1 MSAQTSNSDIVQ
13 LERRE
18 NGVAILTLNRPDRL
32 NALNGP
38 LLDRLRAH
46 VTALDADPDIRV
58 FLLAGAARTDGR
70 PCFSAG
76 VDVQAFSE
84 GEGVTNEQ
92 GCGLTDQIDD
102 LLTPSIA
109 VIDGICTTGGAEFAL
124 ACDFRLVGGAAQ
136 ISDWHLKKLGI
147 GIGSWGAPVR
157 WAREVGVTR
166 AKEIMLTGRVV
177 DGEEAARIGFATA
190 VHPSADLMSA
200 ALEMADTIA
209 EMDPDGVRLLLA
221 NLDRISDMSRDQG
234 LRWAQLSAEWLGV
247 GVREDQIKDRV
258 LG

>member
-1 MSAQTSNSDIVQ
+1 MSASTSTSEPVQ

-18 NGVAILTLNRPDRL
+18 NGVAVLTLNRPDRL

-38 LLDRLRAH
+38 LLDQLR
-46 VTALDADPDIRV
+46 TQISTLDAEPEIRA
-58 FLLAGAARTDGR
+58 FLIVGAARADGR

-76 VDVQAFSE
+76 VDVQAFAE
-84 GEGVTNEQ
+84 QQGVTNEQ
-92 GCGLTDQIDD
+92 GCGLTDQLDD

-109 VIDGICTTGGAEFAL
+109 VIDGICTTGGAEIAL
-124 ACDFRLVGGAAQ
+124 ACDFRLVGEAAQ

-147 GIGSWGAPVR
+147 GIGSWGGPVR

-166 AKEIMLTGRVV
+166 AKEIMLTGRVI
-177 DGEEAARIGFATA
+177 DGEEAARIGFATG
-190 VHPSADLMSA
+190 VYPSEDLMNE
-200 ALEMADTIA
+200 ALAMADTIA

-221 NLDRISDMSRDQG
+221 NLDRIGDMSRDQG
-234 LRWAQLSAEWLGV
+234 LRWAQLSADWLGV
-247 GVREDQIKDRV
+247 GVREDQLKDRV